1 MPKYRPNVFKHK
13 VTVLSR
19 SSKGGRFKRKDV
31 PLKDLFSSGPS
42 DTQQKPQ
49 EIQHEISV
57 APCTSSTFS
66 VNVEEEAVNTRKYA
80 AKKIKQCN
88 AWVGKRLLLEN
99 AFFESSAPHLPC
111 CSCGTDEGDRVLCLD
126 CGPQVVRCI
135 DCTMSYHEDSNHLH
149 KPQLIL
155 DGILQPFPLK
165 PYLRR
170 VDHDCDSRSRKTIQ
184 VFDEKGRLHNCWLV
198 TCSCEEECASL
209 VRLNLWPA
217 SPDQPRV
224 AFHMDLMNLLHFLLL
239 EGHMSLKGACQS
251 LGCRNGLPLH
261 EVNLLYLN
269 LVSECFE
276 EYRYFRYRCHNLN
289 AVLDEDIK
297 CPACPKENGDLF
309 VSLDANFGLVRK
321 RSSGV
326 SYTDAKHKSL
336 LFAPQEDVD
345 HFVNV
350 YDDHNIS
357 NDCSNFQAG
366 DVLRAK
372 NKTKKL
378 DTTGV
383 FGASC
388 RHGFPLSFLN
398 LRHGER
404 LAYAAFTI
412 DCILEKAQPSVKLH
426 VIYDIACTLTA
437 HFKKKKDKK
446 LELDMALPV
455 FHAYG
460 HKMACQVA
468 YSTRWRC
475 GYGLTD
481 GEVME
486 RLWSYLRRFS
496 SITKEMTPAHR
507 EDLLTDAL
515 LHYSRR
521 KRADIGS
528 SLVLLMDRAVRVKED
543 SSKALEEICS
553 DCAVSLKDIKDW
565 REAEKCQVDVSKS
578 STKGQVPWEEKY
590 VQKLLHYEQ
599 RKEQLALCDDD
610 TRAGMLAGQCQELDQ
625 DLKTLEQRHGIQ
637 RWCNDNPAFITHLA
651 VMKGKQQVALI
662 QKLWS
667 HAVEYTFFL
676 DMSKKYS
683 EGQSVATRLSKQIR
697 KSSKALRKLV
707 SAYNSCDFTTPP
719 SSTSHKDV
727 IDLTSQLYTNLTV
740 TKQGS
745 TPIPSSTRRRAVDL
759 INLSDRA
766 KEETA
771 LVEKEMARVL
781 QSVSDRHN
789 QLVALVKDLR
799 SAEADRAEGLL
810 FLVGNAIQE
819 QEQLH
824 LNLEKCFSNYIPI
837 SSCTPFFRSTI
848 LSAISPELSPSDE
861 TPLSSDSS
869 SDESEDEAVSD

>member
-1 MPKYRPNVFKHK
+1 M
-13 VTVLSR
+13 
-19 SSKGGRFKRKDV
+19 
-31 PLKDLFSSGPS
+31 
-42 DTQQKPQ
+42 
-49 EIQHEISV
+49 
-57 APCTSSTFS
+57 
-66 VNVEEEAVNTRKYA
+66 
-80 AKKIKQCN
+80 
-88 AWVGKRLLLEN
+88 
-99 AFFESSAPHLPC
+99 
-111 CSCGTDEGDRVLCLD
+111 
-126 CGPQVVRCI
+126 
-135 DCTMSYHEDSNHLH
+135 
-149 KPQLIL
+149 
-155 DGILQPFPLK
+155 LQ
-165 PYLRR
+165 
-170 VDHDCDSRSRKTIQ
+170 
-184 VFDEKGRLHNCWLV
+184 
-198 TCSCEEECASL
+198 
-209 VRLNLWPA
+209 
-217 SPDQPRV
+217 
-224 AFHMDLMNLLHFLLL
+224 
-239 EGHMSLKGACQS
+239 
-251 LGCRNGLPLH
+251 
-261 EVNLLYLN
+261 
-269 LVSECFE
+269 
-276 EYRYFRYRCHNLN
+276 
-289 AVLDEDIK
+289 
-297 CPACPKENGDLF
+297 
-309 VSLDANFGLVRK
+309 
-321 RSSGV
+321 
-326 SYTDAKHKSL
+326 
-336 LFAPQEDVD
+336 
-345 HFVNV
+345 
-350 YDDHNIS
+350 
-357 NDCSNFQAG
+357 
-366 DVLRAK
+366 
-372 NKTKKL
+372 
-378 DTTGV
+378 
-383 FGASC
+383 
-388 RHGFPLSFLN
+388 
-398 LRHGER
+398 
-404 LAYAAFTI
+404 
-412 DCILEKAQPSVKLH
+412 
-426 VIYDIACTLTA
+426 
-437 HFKKKKDKK
+437 KKKDKK

-824 LNLEKCFSNYIPI
+824 LNLEKCFSKYIPI